1 MCALEQALVAF
12 HNESGF
18 QPKDLYAMCQVGE
31 SSKAA
36 GRSDAP
42 AVLAR
47 RRDIHRLPWDG
58 LHRRVALQQVGRV
71 QTTTCCNR
79 LWSATGW
86 SGGAAGFNLGGS
98 GAKEMACRPAAQGC
112 TGLHHLFGALWC
124 SLVLIISL
132 VLRCTHS
139 GKIGRKGIGFKSVF
153 QITDR

>member
-42 AVLAR
+42 AVFAR

-79 LWSATGW
+79 LWSATDW
-86 SGGAAGFNLGGS
+86 SGGAAQVVIWVVRVPKRWHVGRLH
-98 GAKEMACRPAAQGC
+98 RAAQGC
-112 TGLHHLFGALWC
+112 IISLVLFGALWC
-124 SLVLIISL
+124 
-132 VLRCTHS
+132 
-139 GKIGRKGIGFKSVF
+139 
-153 QITDR
+153 